1 MIRRWVVALLCAG
14 LLAPSA
20 MAEVALDQ
28 AGVADRMMVVFNKGV
43 SESDQKAMA
52 AKNGLEVIRQWAPL
66 NAIVV
71 RPLPGKS
78 LPSAAA
84 LKAEVGVMAVGHDEW
99 RYWLDGEAASLRQ
112 VPIPSVKGV
121 VKALPKLR
129 EGAGKNV
136 EVQWGVKSVNAPAAW
151 ARTTGRG
158 VKVGV
163 VDTGIDP
170 THPEFA
176 GRVLGGTN
184 AIDSKQP
191 WADDHSHGTHVA
203 GIIAAA
209 LDNQGVVGV
218 APSADLYAIK
228 VLTKDGQ
235 GSLFAI
241 LGGIMWCVQNGMDV
255 VNMSLGA
262 AQGNQLFEMAVNQL
276 ASADI
281 PLVAAAGNDGKAVNF
296 PAAYESAIAVS
307 AMCPEGGDENPKLC
321 SGKAIAT
328 FSSRGPEVDF
338 IAPGVKNLSTVLGG
352 QYKAYSGTSMASPHV
367 AGLAAL
373 AVANGHKGAKAV
385 RAALTRAATALPGLS
400 ASEQGAGLVDAARLG
415 R

>member
-1 MIRRWVVALLCAG
+1 MRQWVVVALA
-14 LLAPSA
+14 LAALGSPVR
-20 MAEVALDQ
+20 AEVALDQ
-28 AGVADRMMVVFNKGV
+28 AGVQDRMMVVFDKSV
-43 SESDQKAMA
+43 PAADKAALA
-52 AKNGLEVIRQWAPL
+52 AKHGLEVIRDWAPL
-66 NAIVV
+66 NALVV
-71 RPLPGKS
+71 RPQAGKS
-78 LPSAAA
+78 LPSVAA
-84 LKAEVGVMAVGHDEW
+84 LKSEFGVLAVGHDEW
-99 RYWLDGEAASLRQ
+99 RYWLDAEAASLRQ
-112 VPIPSVKGV
+112 VPLPSVGAVLKR
-121 VKALPKLR
+121 LPKL
-129 EGAGKNV
+129 GDKVGKAE
-136 EVQWGVKSVNAPAAW
+136 EVQWGVRRVNAPAAW
-151 ARTTGRG
+151 ARGNMGRG

-170 THPEFA
+170 THPEFS
-176 GRVLGGTN
+176 GRIVGGTN

-209 LDNQGVVGV
+209 LDNNGTVGV
-218 APSADLYAIK
+218 APAANLYAIK

-241 LGGIMWCVQNGMDV
+241 LGGIMWCVQNGMEV

-262 AQGNQLFEMAVNQL
+262 PQGNQLFEMAVNQL

-281 PLVAAAGNDGKAVNF
+281 PLIAAAGNDGKAVNF

-307 AMCPEGGDENPKLC
+307 ALCPEGGDENPKLC
-321 SGKAIAT
+321 NGSAIAA

-352 QYKAYSGTSMASPHV
+352 QYKAYSGTSMATPHV
-367 AGLAAL
+367 TGLAAL
-373 AVANGHKGAKAV
+373 AIAGGAKGSAAV
-385 RAALTRAATALPGLS
+385 RAALQRAAVPVAGLN
-400 ASEQGAGLVDAARLG
+400 ASEQGAGLIDADRL

>member
-1 MIRRWVVALLCAG
+1 MTQRWVVALA
-14 LLAPSA
+14 LAVLSSPS
-20 MAEVALDQ
+20 MAEVAFDE
-28 AGVADRMMVVFNKGV
+28 AGVKERMMVVFDASVK
-43 SESDQKAMA
+43 STDQKALA
-52 AKNGLEVIRQWAPL
+52 ARYGLEVIREFSPM

-71 RPLPGKS
+71 RPQPGVVA
-78 LPSAAA
+78 PAAA
-84 LKAEVGVMAVGHDEW
+84 TLQAEPGVKLVGHDEW
-99 RYWLDGEAASLRQ
+99 RYWLDAEAASLRQ
-112 VPIPSVKGV
+112 VPIPSVRGV
-121 VKALPKLR
+121 VKSLPPLR
-129 EGAGKNV
+129 DGAGKNT

-151 ARTTGRG
+151 ARSTGRG

-170 THPEFA
+170 THIEFA
-176 GRVLGGTN
+176 GRVKGGHN
-184 AIDSKQP
+184 AVDKDQP

-228 VLTKDGQ
+228 VLTKEGS
-235 GSLFAI
+235 GSLFGI
-241 LGGIMWCVQNGMDV
+241 IGGIMWTVQNGMDV

-296 PAAYESAIAVS
+296 PAAYESAIAVA
-307 AMCPEGGDENPKLC
+307 AMCPEGGDENAKLC

-328 FSSRGPEVDF
+328 FSSRGPELDF

-373 AVANGHKGAKAV
+373 AVANGAKGAKAV
-385 RAALTRAATALPGLS
+385 RAALTGAATSLPGLS
-400 ASEQGAGLVDAARLG
+400 AAEQGAGLIDAARI

>member
-1 MIRRWVVALLCAG
+1 MRQWVVVALA
-14 LLAPSA
+14 LAVLGSPA
-20 MAEVALDQ
+20 RAEVALDA
-28 AGVADRMMVVFNKGV
+28 AGVSERMMVVFDKTV
-43 SESDQKAMA
+43 TEADQKALA
-52 AKNGLEVIRQWAPL
+52 ARHGLEVIRQWAPM

-78 LPSAAA
+78 LPSLAAV
-84 LKAEVGVMAVGHDEW
+84 KSEVGVLAAGHDEW
-99 RYWLDGEAASLRQ
+99 RYWLDAEAASLRQ
-112 VPIPSVKGV
+112 LPLPSVGAVMKR
-121 VKALPKLR
+121 LPKL
-129 EGAGKNV
+129 GSKVGKAE
-136 EVQWGVKSVNAPAAW
+136 EVHWGVRRVNAPAAW
-151 ARTTGRG
+151 ARGNTGRG
-158 VKVGV
+158 VKIGI

-176 GRVLGGTN
+176 GRVVGGKN
-184 AIDSKQP
+184 AIDDKQP

-203 GIIAAA
+203 GIAAA
-209 LDNQGVVGV
+209 AMDGNGIVGV
-218 APSADLYAIK
+218 APTASLYAIK

-241 LGGIMWCVQNGMDV
+241 LGGIMWCVQNGMEV

-262 AQGNQLFEMAVNQL
+262 PQGNQLFEMAVNQL

-281 PLVAAAGNDGKAVNF
+281 PLIAAAGNDGKAVNF
-296 PAAYESAIAVS
+296 PAAYASAVAVS
-307 AMCPEGGDENPKLC
+307 ALCPDGGDENPKLC

-385 RAALTRAATALPGLS
+385 RAALMGAATALPGLS